1 LLKAIVNGDKTPMN
15 TRMTELL
22 LQILLIGT
30 VVVAVKAIAVLS
42 SKRGFSLLPSVL
54 LLGVI
59 LGPTVFN
66 LFGAPLLPA
75 GLDWHE
81 NTAAAGLMEILV
93 GLGMIQLV
101 FTAGALTNFDDLKK
115 HGAAFVLS
123 GLAIFLIPAAL
134 SIVVLKVFGVSWA
147 LALATASV
155 VSVGSAAL
163 AATAKKGEGE
173 FSIIA
178 PGAAMMTFIP
188 GSILAITAA
197 GLRFEPT
204 YGAAMTAI
212 GVLYFFLKGFLL
224 VAAAF
229 FVGRFYLKR
238 LAGHNTLSRTIQ
250 GVVGFVLLFA
260 LFYAWAAWSVGQIA
274 ALPIAFVFGSLFAR
288 SKFELKDSAIRVLS
302 KPDAWL
308 ISIFFLVFGLSADF
322 REIQAQIGLFLL
334 LLAAT
339 VVGKISGAILGARI
353 TEKTTGDGLDL
364 AARTFPIGE
373 AGLIL
378 AFFAYGRGSLPPEMF
393 TIAVA
398 IITVTTFAAPFLSR
412 FGQIKMREKPSL
424 IERAGKRSS
433 MPGLGKAG

>member
-1 LLKAIVNGDKTPMN
+1 
-15 TRMTELL
+15 MTELL
-22 LQILLIGT
+22 LQVFLIGA
-30 VVVAVKAIAVLS
+30 VAVAVKAIAVLS
-42 SKRGFSLLPSVL
+42 SKQGLSPLPVIL

-66 LFGAPLLPA
+66 LFGAPILRASA
-75 GLDWHE
+75 GLHE

-101 FTAGALTNFDDLKK
+101 FTAGAFTDLDGLKK

-134 SIVVLKVFGVSWA
+134 SIVVLKDFGASWA
-147 LALATASV
+147 VALATASV

-163 AATAKKGEGE
+163 AARAKRGEGE
-173 FSIIA
+173 SSIIA

-188 GSILAITAA
+188 ASVLAMVAV
-197 GLRFEPT
+197 GLRLEPT

-212 GVLYFFLKGFLL
+212 GVLYFFLKGLLL

-238 LAGHNTLSRTIQ
+238 LFSHGTLSRKIQ
-250 GVVGFVLLFA
+250 GFVGFMLLFA
-260 LFYAWAAWSVGQIA
+260 LFYGWATWSVGQIA

-288 SKFELKDSAIRVLS
+288 SSFEIKERAIPVIS
-302 KPDAWL
+302 KPDSWL
-308 ISIFFLVFGLSADF
+308 ISIFFLAFGLSADF

-339 VVGKISGAILGARI
+339 VAGKILGAILGARMS
-353 TEKTTGDGLDL
+353 EKRTGDGLDL
-364 AARTFPIGE
+364 AARTLPIGE

-378 AFFAYGRGSLPPEMF
+378 AFFAYGRGLLPPEMF
-393 TIAVA
+393 TIVVA
-398 IITVTTFAAPFLSR
+398 IVTVTTLTTPFFSR
-412 FGQIKMREKPSL
+412 FRQIMVQEKRSL
-424 IERAGKRSS
+424 IQKAGERFPMS
-433 MPGLGKAG
+433 GLGKAGQP

>member
-1 LLKAIVNGDKTPMN
+1 
-15 TRMTELL
+15 MTEPL
-22 LQILLIGT
+22 LQIFLIGA
-30 VVVAVKAIAVLS
+30 VAVAVKAIAVLS
-42 SKRGFSLLPSVL
+42 SKRGFSPLPAVL

-66 LFGAPLLPA
+66 LFGAPLLPVGA
-75 GLDWHE
+75 GWYE
-81 NTAAAGLMEILV
+81 NTTASGLMEILV

-101 FTAGALTNFDDLKK
+101 FTAGASTNFEDLKK

-123 GLAIFLIPAAL
+123 GFAIFLIPAVL
-134 SIVVLKVFGVSWA
+134 SIAVVKVFGASWV

-155 VSVGSAAL
+155 VSVGSAAW
-163 AATAKKGEGE
+163 AAAAKKEGGE
-173 FSIIA
+173 FSAIA
-178 PGAAMMTFIP
+178 PGAAIITFIF

-212 GVLYFFLKGFLL
+212 GVLYFFLKAFLL
-224 VAAAF
+224 VGAAF

-238 LAGHNTLSRTIQ
+238 LAGYSTLSRTIQ

-260 LFYAWAAWSVGQIA
+260 LFYGWAAWSVGQIA
-274 ALPIAFVFGSLFAR
+274 ALPIAFVFGSLFAS
-288 SKFELKDSAIRVLS
+288 SKFEVKESAIRVLS
-302 KPDAWL
+302 KPDSWL

-322 REIQAQIGLFLL
+322 REIQAQIGLFVL

-364 AARTFPIGE
+364 ASRTFPIGE

-378 AFFAYGRGSLPPEMF
+378 AFFSYGRGSLPPEMF

-398 IITVTTFAAPFLSR
+398 IAAVTTFAAPFLSR
-412 FGQIKMREKPSL
+412 FGQSRIIMQEKPSL
-424 IERAGKRSS
+424 IKKAGKRLP
-433 MPGLGKAG
+433 MPRLGKAG

>member
-1 LLKAIVNGDKTPMN
+1 
-15 TRMTELL
+15 MTELL
-22 LQILLIGT
+22 LQVFLIGA
-30 VVVAVKAIAVLS
+30 VAVAVKTIAVLS
-42 SKRGFSLLPSVL
+42 SKQGLSPFPVIL

-66 LFGAPLLPA
+66 LFGAPILPA
-75 GLDWHE
+75 SAGFHE

-101 FTAGALTNFDDLKK
+101 FTAGALTNLDGLKN

-134 SIVVLKVFGVSWA
+134 SIVVLKVFGASWA
-147 LALATASV
+147 VALATASV

-163 AATAKKGEGE
+163 AARAKRGEGE
-173 FSIIA
+173 SSIIA

-188 GSILAITAA
+188 GSVLAMVAV
-197 GLRFEPT
+197 GLRLEPT

-212 GVLYFFLKGFLL
+212 GVLYFFLKGLLL

-238 LAGHNTLSRTIQ
+238 LASHRTLSRTIQ
-250 GVVGFVLLFA
+250 GFVGFVLLFA
-260 LFYAWAAWSVGQIA
+260 LFYGWATWSVGQIA

-288 SKFELKDSAIRVLS
+288 SSFEIKERAIPVIS
-302 KPDAWL
+302 KPDSWL
-308 ISIFFLVFGLSADF
+308 ISIFFLAFGLSADF

-339 VVGKISGAILGARI
+339 VAGKILGAILGARMS
-353 TEKTTGDGLDL
+353 EKRTGDGLDL
-364 AARTFPIGE
+364 AARTLPIGE

-378 AFFAYGRGSLPPEMF
+378 AFFAYGRGLLPPEMF
-393 TIAVA
+393 TIVVA
-398 IITVTTFAAPFLSR
+398 IVTVTTLTTPFFSR
-412 FGQIKMREKPSL
+412 FRQIMVQEKRSL
-424 IERAGKRSS
+424 IQKAGERFPMS
-433 MPGLGKAG
+433 GLGKAGQP